1 MRRFTFVTGER
12 AAYHLEMIE
21 DLETLEYK
29 LKKRGFRR
37 DDLLLHQC
45 EKCSEQAI
53 ASYII
58 AGKNGGR
65 DIKLCL
71 HCGDSRSWRSVAGL
85 NEREEDV
92 GFDLRT
98 FLG

>member
-1 MRRFTFVTGER
+1 MPV
-12 AAYHLEMIE
+12 E

-37 DDLLLHQC
+37 DDVFFHIC
-45 EKCSEQAI
+45 EKCKIQAVATYVI
-53 ASYII
+53 M
-58 AGKNGGR
+58 GRQGGR
-65 DIKLCL
+65 DIALCL
-71 HCGDSRSWRSVAGL
+71 ECGDSRSWRSVAGL
-85 NEREEDV
+85 EKREEDI